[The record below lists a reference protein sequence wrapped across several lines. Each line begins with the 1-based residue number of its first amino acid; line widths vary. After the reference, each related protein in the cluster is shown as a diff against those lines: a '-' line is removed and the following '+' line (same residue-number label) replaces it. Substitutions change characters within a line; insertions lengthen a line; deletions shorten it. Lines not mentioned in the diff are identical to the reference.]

1 MVRRDIER
9 IVNKISANSTLS
21 NVDVLL
27 MYDLIFNYCKRK
39 RTSPDNNT
47 YSLDNG
53 VLVINGEHIERV
65 CPLIKPFNTYDK
77 KADYYESL
85 CIKDYD

>member
-1 MVRRDIER
+1 MIRRDIER
-9 IVNKISANSTLS
+9 IVNKVSASSPGLGI
-21 NVDVLL
+21 DVLL
-27 MYDLIFNYCKRK
+27 MYDLIYDYCKSK
-39 RTSPDNNT
+39 CTSPDNNT

-65 CPLIKPFNTYDK
+65 CPLIKPFNTYDE
-77 KADYYESL
+77 KADYYERL